1 MIENDVSLQVRA
13 TQGLGSLDE
22 HSKKFQLLGTFHNG
36 NLFLI
41 LVSGKIKL
49 VLYGPFVLTLV
60 QRQDSRGEM
69 APSLYNSVWG
79 AAAPASLQS
88 LTGLFP
94 PYLQPCSEDHSAD
107 CPQNWASEGYANQ
120 FIWKRTSPSLMPTS
134 SFLEAHYFGIFWSYV
149 MLEERREWSM
159 KDTLLA
165 VLRGT

>member
-94 PYLQPCSEDHSAD
+94 PYLQLCSEDHSAD
-107 CPQNWASEGYANQ
+107 CPQN
-120 FIWKRTSPSLMPTS
+120 
-134 SFLEAHYFGIFWSYV
+134 
-149 MLEERREWSM
+149 
-159 KDTLLA
+159 
-165 VLRGT
+165 